1 MDDYR
6 AIVQKIHDSPPQGVL
21 AVSGAGTN
29 AIAWIMGVAGASRT
43 VLEVV
48 IPYASNSMID
58 WVGHEPDQYVSA
70 GNARDMAKAAYLR
83 ALHLREGTEPVL
95 GLACTAT
102 IATDRPKR
110 GDHRAVV
117 SARDAATIATWS
129 LTFHKGL
136 RDRAGEEDVVSR
148 LILQALSEFSGLDP
162 ELDLRLTAGDSL
174 EVERTT
180 FPEPLEAL
188 LAGDIRWLVRHPD
201 GTMDPEG
208 VAPGMLL
215 PGSFNPLHTGHR
227 EMMETAGRATGQPG
241 AFELSVT
248 NVDKPPLEKAEILRR
263 LGYFGPAETVV
274 LTRAETFRKK
284 AGLFPRSVFLL
295 GWDTAIRLVA
305 PRYYGGEAEMMMAL
319 AEMMAGGAR
328 FLVAGRA
335 DDGVFRTLADVD
347 IPAGFAPMFTGIGEV
362 DFRRDISSTELRE
375 AGIH

>member
-110 GDHRAVV
+110 GDHRAVI

-148 LILQALSEFSGLDP
+148 LILQALSRIFRVGPGIGPAADSR
-162 ELDLRLTAGDSL
+162 RLA
-174 EVERTT
+174 R
-180 FPEPLEAL
+180 
-188 LAGDIRWLVRHPD
+188 
-201 GTMDPEG
+201 
-208 VAPGMLL
+208 
-215 PGSFNPLHTGHR
+215 
-227 EMMETAGRATGQPG
+227 GRAYN
-241 AFELSVT
+241 LS
-248 NVDKPPLEKAEILRR
+248 
-263 LGYFGPAETVV
+263 
-274 LTRAETFRKK
+274 
-284 AGLFPRSVFLL
+284 
-295 GWDTAIRLVA
+295 
-305 PRYYGGEAEMMMAL
+305 
-319 AEMMAGGAR
+319 
-328 FLVAGRA
+328 
-335 DDGVFRTLADVD
+335 
-347 IPAGFAPMFTGIGEV
+347 
-362 DFRRDISSTELRE
+362 
-375 AGIH
+375 